1 MDQEIPFLKSLQHKE
16 EKAYRFLY
24 LNYYV
29 PLVLFARKYVTDEE
43 IAKDLVQD
51 FFISMLQQ
59 EVTFKNLVALKV
71 YLYNGVKNKA
81 LNHLRHQEIQ
91 AQYETR
97 TLESGDESEEF
108 WDRVIEEDLYARLLT
123 SIEKLPTQY
132 RRVMQ
137 LTLQGF
143 KIAEID
149 EIMGISVETA
159 KEYKKTGKKR
169 LSEKLRGN
177 SFYPLFIGIL
187 FS

>member
-16 EKAYRFLY
+16 EKAYRLLY

-29 PLVLFARKYVTDEE
+29 PLVLFAHKYVTDEE

-59 EVTFKNLVALKV
+59 ELTFRSLVALKV

-81 LNHLRHQEIQ
+81 LNHLRHQQIQ
-91 AQYETR
+91 TQYKTKA
-97 TLESGDESEEF
+97 LESQDESEEF
-108 WDRVIEEDLYARLLT
+108 WDRVMEEDLYARLLN
-123 SIEKLPTQY
+123 SIEKLPNQY

-143 KIAEID
+143 KIAEIA

-169 LSEKLRGN
+169 LSEKLRDNG
-177 SFYPLFIGIL
+177 FTLLIGIF

>member
-71 YLYNGVKNKA
+71 YLYNGVKNRKYKP
-81 LNHLRHQEIQ
+81 N
-91 AQYETR
+91 TKPGPSNPGMNPKN
-97 TLESGDESEEF
+97 SG
-108 WDRVIEEDLYARLLT
+108 
-123 SIEKLPTQY
+123 
-132 RRVMQ
+132 
-137 LTLQGF
+137 
-143 KIAEID
+143 
-149 EIMGISVETA
+149 
-159 KEYKKTGKKR
+159 TG
-169 LSEKLRGN
+169 
-177 SFYPLFIGIL
+177 
-187 FS
+187 